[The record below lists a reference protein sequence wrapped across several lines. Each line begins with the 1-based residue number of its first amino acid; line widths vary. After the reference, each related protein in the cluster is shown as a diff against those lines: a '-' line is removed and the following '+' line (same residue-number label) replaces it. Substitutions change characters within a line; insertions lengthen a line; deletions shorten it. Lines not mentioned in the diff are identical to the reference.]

1 MEFQANSDYSNA
13 AGDVRDASSL
23 LALYEISDTDLQNIK
38 SLEPFMLPQ
47 MDKMVDG
54 FYRWLMEQP
63 EYEQFFSDPKLLK
76 HTQKMQ
82 HVYWKQFLTGNIDDE
97 YVQHRR
103 IIGATHARIGLSMTM
118 FFAGMT
124 IFNNLVSEIIQENST
139 SVQEKSN
146 ITDSVAKGLHLDT
159 GIVCEIYNIMSNE
172 TISAQSKSLM
182 EMSTPVTQIWDNI
195 LLLPLVGIVDSKR
208 ALDIRNAVL
217 STISRTRARV
227 FILDISGVAVVDTAV
242 ANHLIKIAKATR
254 LMGCESTL
262 SGISPSIAE
271 TMIELGIEVGV
282 LKTTATMM
290 DALEGA
296 FTRLG
301 LRIAKVN

>member
-1 MEFQANSDYSNA
+1 MNFQANYLNT
-13 AGDVRDASSL
+13 AGDVRDALSL
-23 LALYEISDTDLQNIK
+23 RQLYEISDRDLQEIT
-38 SLEPFMLPQ
+38 SLEPLMLPQ

-54 FYRWLMEQP
+54 FYIWLKEQP
-63 EYEQFFSDPKLLK
+63 EYEQFFSDSNLLK

-82 HVYWKQFLTGNIDDE
+82 RIYWEKFLAGKIDDE
-97 YVQHRR
+97 YVYHRR
-103 IIGATHARIGLSMTM
+103 VIGETHARIGLSMTM

-124 IFNNLVSEIIQENST
+124 IFNNLVSEIIQEKDANAKNQVAT
-139 SVQEKSN
+139 
-146 ITDSVAKGLHLDT
+146 TDAVAKVIHLDT
-159 GIVCEIYNIMSNE
+159 GIVCEVYSIMSNE
-172 TISAQSKSLM
+172 MIAVQSKSLM
-182 EMSTPVTQIWDNI
+182 EMSTPVTQIWDDI
-195 LLLPLVGIVDSKR
+195 LLLPLVGVVDSKR

-217 STISRTRARV
+217 SAISRTRARV

-271 TMIELGIEVGV
+271 TMIELGIDIGT

-296 FTRLG
+296 FQRLG
-301 LRIAKVN
+301 LRITKTN

>member
-1 MEFQANSDYSNA
+1 MQFETNYLHF

-23 LALYEISDTDLQNIK
+23 RKLYEISEKDLESIK
-38 SLEPFMLPQ
+38 SLEPLMLPQ
-47 MDKMVDG
+47 MDKMMDD

-76 HTQKMQ
+76 HAQKMQ
-82 HVYWKQFLTGNIDDE
+82 HIHWQKFLAGHVDDE

-103 IIGATHARIGLSMTM
+103 IIGETHARIGLSMTM

-124 IFNNLVSEIIQENST
+124 IFHNLISEIIQDKSANAK
-139 SVQEKSN
+139 EKVAT
-146 ITDSVAKGLHLDT
+146 TDAVAKVLHLDT
-159 GIVCEIYNIMSNE
+159 GIVCEVYTIMSND
-172 TISAQSKSLM
+172 TIAAQSKSLM

-217 STISRTRARV
+217 SSISRTRARV

-271 TMIELGIEVGV
+271 TMIELGIDIGA

-296 FTRLG
+296 FQRLG
-301 LRIAKVN
+301 MRITKAN

>member
-1 MEFQANSDYSNA
+1 MQFQTNYIHSV
-13 AGDVRDASSL
+13 GDVRDASSL
-23 LALYEISDTDLQNIK
+23 RELYKISNRDLESIK
-38 SLEPFMLPQ
+38 SLEPLMLPQ
-47 MDKMVDG
+47 MDKMLDG
-54 FYRWLMEQP
+54 FYDWLMGQP

-82 HVYWKQFLTGNIDDE
+82 HIYWQKFLAADINDE

-103 IIGATHARIGLSMTM
+103 MIGETHARIGLSMTM

-124 IFNNLVSEIIQENST
+124 IFHNLVSEIIQEKSSNSK
-139 SVQEKSN
+139 EKVAT
-146 ITDSVAKGLHLDT
+146 TDSVAKVLHLDT
-159 GIVCEIYNIMSNE
+159 GIVCEVYTIMSNE

-217 STISRTRARV
+217 SAISRSRARV

-271 TMIELGIEVGV
+271 TMIELGIDIGA
-282 LKTTATMM
+282 LRTTATMM
-290 DALEGA
+290 DALEAA
-296 FTRLG
+296 FQRLG
-301 LRIAKVN
+301 LRIAKTN